1 MRQPGTNQNHWTA
14 IPAAGNQFASEVMA
28 AAARVLRLAMRLPPN
43 KRNELP
49 SLHASGPSR
58 ETAPY
63 HVRDTPGRRESGESS
78 LLHTG
83 LFGLDRRTR
92 DRAVRTEHTTV
103 AGFCL

>member
-63 HVRDTPGRRESGESS
+63 HVRDRPGRREAARSVIGMIIWP
-78 LLHTG
+78 LPP
-83 LFGLDRRTR
+83 FG
-92 DRAVRTEHTTV
+92 AVCGGGGSYRPI
-103 AGFCL
+103 